1 MTLLP
6 LYNLNYIFIEARQCG
21 VQPCVFPDTGGSLG
35 IPAHADYSSIDSR
48 TYSSVQQS
56 TVGSSSAVS
65 SPTNVIYNPQNYK
78 PDPELN
84 TKVIHQQQVIHTL
97 QRVF

>member
-1 MTLLP
+1 M
-6 LYNLNYIFIEARQCG
+6 G
-21 VQPCVFPDTGGSLG
+21 V
-35 IPAHADYSSIDSR
+35 PASADYSSIDSR
-48 TYSSVQQS
+48 TFSSVQQS

-84 TKVIHQQQVIHTL
+84 TKVKYHATNNEDIKQGMGAAIMRYHTQFYL
-97 QRVF
+97 N